1 MDFLKIST
9 NMFEDP
15 KIKVLRK
22 KYGRDGYFVYQHSLY
37 LISQSI
43 TSKNT
48 SCELPY
54 AAESISFDLGMEQT
68 EVEKILATCIELRL
82 LEGDA
87 KGTVSC
93 LKILSR
99 LDMNTVS
106 KEMRVM
112 IANARER
119 QKRNAGT
126 KGSDSATKNENASE
140 LDTSNHEEPQTE
152 VAESD
157 NTTVDKDK
165 DKDKEIPAHS
175 LNTDKDKKTEFA
187 RENSDDHIADDS
199 PPDDYAR
206 RVFDLC
212 AKIGIP
218 NCNGNFINFIQRD
231 FKFALAGVR
240 ELRLHSDEF
249 LGALKNYGKVLQL
262 KREGRTW
269 WERELRLDQLCSGQ
283 KKLILNFLPDNF
295 KVEDYAKEKP
305 DKGGGGLPEDRIRL

>member
-37 LISQSI
+37 LIAQSI

-54 AAESISFDLGMEQT
+54 AAESISFDLGMEQS
-68 EVEKILATCIELRL
+68 EVEKILATCIELEL
-82 LEGDA
+82 LEGEA
-87 KGTVSC
+87 SATIVC
-93 LKILSR
+93 YKILSR

-112 IANARER
+112 IMNARER
-119 QKRNAGT
+119 QK
-126 KGSDSATKNENASE
+126 KKSDAKSNGEPPSAIENKNE
-140 LDTSNHEEPQTE
+140 DTNNHKKPQTE

-165 DKDKEIPAHS
+165 ERERDKDGVHAHS
-175 LNTDKDKKTEFA
+175 LNTDKDKKTELA
-187 RENSDDHIADDS
+187 CENSDDYM
-199 PPDDYAR
+199 PDDYAR
-206 RVFDLC
+206 QVFDLC

-218 NCNGNFINFIQRD
+218 NCNNNFISFIQRD
-231 FKFALAGVR
+231 FRLALQGIH
-240 ELRLHSDEF
+240 ELRLHSDE
-249 LGALKNYGKVLQL
+249 LLAALENYGRVLKL
-262 KREGRTW
+262 KREGKSW
-269 WERELRLDQLCSGQ
+269 WERDLRIDQLCSGQ

-295 KVEDYAKEKP
+295 KVEDYLKEKP
-305 DKGGGGLPEDRIRL
+305 DKGGGLPDDRIRL

>member
-1 MDFLKIST
+1 
-9 NMFEDP
+9 MFEDP

-37 LISQSI
+37 LIAQSI

-165 DKDKEIPAHS
+165 ERERDKDGVHAHS
-175 LNTDKDKKTEFA
+175 LNTDKDKKTELA
-187 RENSDDHIADDS
+187 CENSDDYM
-199 PPDDYAR
+199 PDDYAR
-206 RVFDLC
+206 QVFDLC

-218 NCNGNFINFIQRD
+218 NCNNNFISFIQRD
-231 FKFALAGVR
+231 FRLALQGIH
-240 ELRLHSDEF
+240 ELRLHSDE
-249 LGALKNYGKVLQL
+249 LLAALENYGRVLKL
-262 KREGRTW
+262 KREGKSW
-269 WERELRLDQLCSGQ
+269 WERDLRIDQLCSGQ

-295 KVEDYAKEKP
+295 KVEDYLKEKP
-305 DKGGGGLPEDRIRL
+305 DKGGGLPDDRIRL

>member
-37 LISQSI
+37 LIAQSI

-106 KEMRVM
+106 KKAVKQ
-112 IANARER
+112 AV
-119 QKRNAGT
+119 K
-126 KGSDSATKNENASE
+126 
-140 LDTSNHEEPQTE
+140 
-152 VAESD
+152 
-157 NTTVDKDK
+157 
-165 DKDKEIPAHS
+165 
-175 LNTDKDKKTEFA
+175 
-187 RENSDDHIADDS
+187 
-199 PPDDYAR
+199 
-206 RVFDLC
+206 
-212 AKIGIP
+212 
-218 NCNGNFINFIQRD
+218 
-231 FKFALAGVR
+231 
-240 ELRLHSDEF
+240 
-249 LGALKNYGKVLQL
+249 
-262 KREGRTW
+262 
-269 WERELRLDQLCSGQ
+269 
-283 KKLILNFLPDNF
+283 
-295 KVEDYAKEKP
+295 
-305 DKGGGGLPEDRIRL
+305 KGGAR

>member
-37 LISQSI
+37 LIAQSI

-54 AAESISFDLGMEQT
+54 AAESISFDLGMEQS
-68 EVEKILATCIELRL
+68 EVEKILATCIELEL
-82 LEGDA
+82 LEGEA
-87 KGTVSC
+87 SATIVC
-93 LKILSR
+93 YKILSR

-112 IANARER
+112 IMNARER
-119 QKRNAGT
+119 QK
-126 KGSDSATKNENASE
+126 KKSDAKSNGEPPSAIENKNE
-140 LDTSNHEEPQTE
+140 DTNNHKKPQTE

-165 DKDKEIPAHS
+165 ERERDKDGVHAHS
-175 LNTDKDKKTEFA
+175 LNTDKDKKTELA
-187 RENSDDHIADDS
+187 CENSDDYM
-199 PPDDYAR
+199 PDDYAR

-218 NCNGNFINFIQRD
+218 NCNNNFISFIQRD
-231 FKFALAGVR
+231 FRLALQGIH
-240 ELRLHSDEF
+240 ELRLHSDE
-249 LGALKNYGKVLQL
+249 LLAALENYGRVLKL
-262 KREGRTW
+262 KREGKSW
-269 WERELRLDQLCSGQ
+269 WERDLRIDQLCSGQ

-295 KVEDYAKEKP
+295 KVEDYLKEKP
-305 DKGGGGLPEDRIRL
+305 DKGGGLPDDRIRL